1 MGFGSLGALFLC
13 QLQNA
18 VVHGV
23 VWIVVEV
30 HVPVAEVP
38 VPVVDGIVDGLQGF
52 FDGVVAISI
61 PAVHAQANLRQGVE
75 RACVSQDV
83 VDLVAVAGQG
93 IDGVVDLCLGRD
105 FLRPPADALRAIDA
119 IVGNRSAEREEGVA
133 VNLEHFA
140 AHQVKDVFG
149 DAVYVTAMPGL
160 DGQRVEPVE
169 VLVIA
174 VDEQQ
179 RVSSVR
185 EDIQPVSV
193 SLVFPPEQSEV
204 SKHDDEVI
212 AHQLLLLGKRFAAE
226 LVDVDGD
233 MGIACQINHDV

>member
-1 MGFGSLGALFLC
+1 VGFGLLGALFLC
-13 QLQNA
+13 QPQNA

-23 VWIVVEV
+23 VWVVVEV

-38 VPVVDGIVDGLQGF
+38 VSVVDGIVDGLQGL

-61 PAVHAQANLRQGVE
+61 PTAHAQANFEQGVE
-75 RACVSQDV
+75 RTCVSQDV

-93 IDGVVDLCLGRD
+93 IDGVVNLCLGRD

-119 IVGNRSAEREEGVA
+119 VVGDRAAERKEGAA

-140 AHQVKDVFG
+140 AHQVKDIFG
-149 DAVYVTAMPGL
+149 DAVYVTAMPGF

-169 VLVIA
+169 ILMIA

-179 RVSSVR
+179 RVPSVR

-193 SLVFPPEQSEV
+193 CLVFPPEQAKI

-233 MGIACQINHDV
+233 VRVACQVNHDV